1 MATMTSEA
9 HKQDLGVGRV
19 QIWESGVVFC
29 QKQAGA
35 SASVG
40 WRVSVD

>member
-1 MATMTSEA
+1 MMSET

-29 QKQAGA
+29 QQARA
-35 SASVG
+35 SASAG